1 MRRQVLAANAAMLV
15 AAVLFGGAVVATRV
29 AVREVPPLS
38 LAVLRYALGGLLLLL
53 CLVVG
58 ARRLLRVRGRDLPYL
73 ALLGLLLFALF
84 PLAFNAGLRLTEATR
99 GSLMLATVPFWSALL
114 ARRAGQERL
123 APRQVAGLALTFA
136 GVAVA
141 LAERGLQWQ
150 GQARALAGDGL
161 LLLAALCGAAHG
173 VLVRRAYARYAPLTV
188 TAYGMLAGT
197 LALAPAALAEG
208 LPSAVAGLD
217 GRAAT
222 LVLYLGVPAGGLGW
236 YLLAFARARLTPTQA
251 AVYINLNPLTA
262 IALGAALLG
271 ERVTPALAVAFAI
284 SLTGVAL
291 VNWPAARGGP
301 RAPVAVG
308 PAHPQS

>member
-1 MRRQVLAANAAMLV
+1 MLV

-29 AVREVPPLS
+29 AVRDVPPFS

-53 CLVVG
+53 CLVLG

-73 ALLGLLLFALF
+73 ALLGIVLFALF

-123 APRQVAGLALTFA
+123 AARQVAGLVLTFA

-150 GQARALAGDGL
+150 GQARALVGDGL

-173 VLVRRAYARYAPLTV
+173 VLVQRAYARYAPLTV

-197 LALAPAALAEG
+197 LARAPAALAEG
-208 LPSAVAGLD
+208 LAPAVAALD

-222 LVLYLGVPAGGLGW
+222 LLLYLGVPAGALGW
-236 YLLAFARARLTPTQA
+236 YLTAFARARLTPTQA

-262 IALGAALLG
+262 MALGAALLG
-271 ERVTPALAVAFAI
+271 ERITPTLAVAFAI
-284 SLTGVAL
+284 SLIGVAL
-291 VNWPAARGGP
+291 VNWPAARRVP
-301 RAPVAVG
+301 QALVTIG
-308 PAHPQS
+308 PAR